1 MKINKETIEVLP
13 ILNHEETDSSLIFLA
28 GVSNEVAIIVAKHAD
43 VFLLVICGLGQLEC
57 YPIGIWRMI
66 LNIRWVTTILVSE
79 ISDVVPGLHAI
90 IG

>member
-43 VFLLVICGLGQLEC
+43 VFLLVIYGLGQLEC

-79 ISDVVPGLHAI
+79 ISDAVPGLHAI